1 MRRGKE
7 VAEDNVCAGQCLAY
21 EKKWKKI
28 ARAMQIFAAV
38 FARKENYV

>member
-21 EKKWKKI
+21 EKKI